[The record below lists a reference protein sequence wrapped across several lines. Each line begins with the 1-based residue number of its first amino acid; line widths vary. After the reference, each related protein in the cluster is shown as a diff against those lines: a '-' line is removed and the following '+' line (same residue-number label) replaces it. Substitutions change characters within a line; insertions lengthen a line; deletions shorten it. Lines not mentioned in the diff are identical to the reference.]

1 MGVEKAM
8 VKNLEN
14 LGLEANYNFL
24 SFLYYEKVMDRFRIT
39 AASCE

>member
-14 LGLEANYNFL
+14 LGLEANYNL